1 MLKWALLC
9 LAMAIAAAFAR
20 SAGLDGPLL
29 SAAKV
34 LCFAALALFVVLVGV
49 SGLSRR
55 AEP

>member
-9 LAMAIAAAFAR
+9 LAVAVAAAFAG
-20 SAGLDGPLL
+20 SEGFDGPTLG
-29 SAAKV
+29 AAKV

-49 SGLSRR
+49 SGVSRR